1 MSRIYTT
8 IQIPRPVEEVFNY
21 VTAPQSWP
29 QWHPSSIGVSGA
41 TDHSLEVGEQVVEE
55 FIVAGRQGKATWTV
69 KERVFPHRWV
79 IDGLING
86 SRNGGVVTYQ
96 LTPRSGGT
104 FFEREFV
111 YPTRGFLFTVLDL
124 LVIKRRVK
132 AESKL
137 ALKQLQAAMTK

>member
-69 KERVFPHRWV
+69 KERVFPRRWV

-86 SRNGGVVTYQ
+86 SRNGGVVTYR

-111 YPTRGFLFTVLDL
+111 YPTRGFLFTMLDL

-137 ALKQLQAAMTK
+137 ALKQLRAAMTK

>member
-1 MSRIYTT
+1 MTRIYTT

-29 QWHPSSIGVSGA
+29 NWHPSSIGVSGA

-69 KERVFPHRWV
+69 KERVFPCRWV
-79 IDGLING
+79 IEGLING

-96 LTPRSGGT
+96 LTPHQGGT

-111 YPTRGFLFTVLDL
+111 YPTRGLLFTVLDL
-124 LVIKRRVK
+124 LVIKQRVK

-137 ALKQLQAAMTK
+137 ALKQLLAAMNK